1 MDDIVDLVTRSL
13 ADETAAAFTER
24 VDEQAMQLRR
34 AIEAGEFDN
43 EAFSVGLEIELY
55 AINAEPEPPEPDED
69 EDSEEVAEAD
79 LDDDLSGSGD
89 AAWSGS
95 LEAPAEP
102 EGGGGASLEPGG
114 GNEASLEPGED
125 DPLEPAGNEPSD
137 QSDGDAD
144 NGEDAFGPGEGP
156 SLDIDPDSPL
166 AEDEPETPE
175 EETDPAVE
183 SSVEDETDDEP
194 YMDPEDWAG
203 RLTRLPDVVFEGEA
217 NKELGL
223 HNAEVNTE
231 PNSFDQTGME
241 VQTTAVEMQTKQE
254 VQTTAVEMQTKQARQ
269 QASKHNC
276 ELILDAMW
284 TIPPEEG
291 SEAYLSV
298 HETRDGVVLAE
309 NMRQAPR
316 YVALDNEA
324 LDHAGG
330 SIDFDVP
337 GYSGSFPTI
346 LFESLA
352 TSIQPHLQ
360 VPDAEAFP
368 EYYNAAIRTLGPLL
382 ALSVNSP
389 FLPADMYGDTD
400 GEWLC
405 ANTHHELRIA
415 AFEQSVNTSEN
426 PKVRVPRDLDSTTD
440 VVGRV
445 VDDDL
450 FAPFL
455 REFLHDDDRAAFEDE
470 FWEFDHK
477 RGTYWRWLRCVVGG
491 AAVDGASTEK
501 SLRIEYRPLPT
512 QPHVKDMIGLQALT
526 VGLIRGLVVADHPA
540 AELPWQEAKRSF
552 YNAARDGSDA
562 DLSWVTAE
570 GERTADHD
578 EIYDEV
584 FQYARL
590 GLAEQDVPEA
600 RIDEYL
606 EPIEARYEAGMT
618 PSDWKIDR
626 VREYLGDGD
635 DLSTAIQSMQL
646 DYIEASREHHSF
658 DEWV

>member
-55 AINAEPEPPEPDED
+55 AINAEPDPPEPDD
-69 EDSEEVAEAD
+69 AEDSEEATEED
-79 LDDDLSGSGD
+79 LGDDLSGSGG

-95 LEAPAEP
+95 LDTPAEP
-102 EGGGGASLEPGG
+102 EDGGGASLEPDEG
-114 GNEASLEPGED
+114 
-125 DPLEPAGNEPSD
+125 DPLEPAGDGSLGQDTGEAADGSD
-137 QSDGDAD
+137 
-144 NGEDAFGPGEGP
+144 DAFGPGEGP

-166 AEDEPETPE
+166 ADDEPETPE
-175 EETDPAVE
+175 NEGEPAVE
-183 SSVEDETDDEP
+183 SSVEEEDDEP
-194 YMDPEDWAG
+194 YIDPEDWKG

-241 VQTTAVEMQTKQE
+241 VQTTAVEMQTKQ
-254 VQTTAVEMQTKQARQ
+254 ARQ

-276 ELILDAMW
+276 ELVLDAMW

-291 SEAYLSV
+291 SEQYLSA
-298 HETRDGVVLAE
+298 HETNDGVVVAD

-360 VPDAEAFP
+360 IPDAGAFP

-426 PKVRVPRDLDSTTD
+426 PKVRVPRDLDGTTD
-440 VVGRV
+440 VVSRV

-491 AAVDGASTEK
+491 APVDGASTEK

-526 VGLIRGLVVADHPA
+526 VGLIRGLVVADHPV
-540 AELPWQEAKRSF
+540 AELPWQEARRSF
-552 YNAARDGSDA
+552 YSAAADGSDA
-562 DLSWVTAE
+562 DLSWVTAQ
-570 GERTADHD
+570 GERTADHN
-578 EIYDEV
+578 EIYDEI

-590 GLAEQDVPEA
+590 GLAEQGVPEA

-606 EPIEARYEAGMT
+606 DPIEARYEAGMT

-626 VREYLGDGD
+626 VRQSLDSGD
-635 DLSTAIQSMQL
+635 DLSTAIEAMQR

-658 DEWV
+658 DEWL